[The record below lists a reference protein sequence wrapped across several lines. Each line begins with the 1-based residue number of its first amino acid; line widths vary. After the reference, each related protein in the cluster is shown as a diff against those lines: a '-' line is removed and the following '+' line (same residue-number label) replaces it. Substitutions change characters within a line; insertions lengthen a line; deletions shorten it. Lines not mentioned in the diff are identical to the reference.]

1 MAHGKSVIYDKK
13 IFGSVYEVAR
23 YLTLKD
29 MQSSGEIYQLECHP
43 RYLLV
48 PAIKG
53 FTVIKQIYK
62 RGDSLPDLYAEFDFS
77 YVQNGKKIV
86 EDVKADG
93 VFYPLYKKGEKAGK
107 VNTAKR
113 GWLLE
118 EAFLIKLKMFLWM
131 KEPEEWD
138 FLIPEITKEEL
149 DRAKQAIR
157 NQDKEIGSNRSKI
170 KKTKK

>member
-1 MAHGKSVIYDKK
+1 MAHGKSVIYDNKV
-13 IFGSVYEVAR
+13 FGSVYEVAR
-23 YLTLKD
+23 YLILKD
-29 MQSSGEIYQLECHP
+29 MQSSGVIYQLECHP

-48 PAIKG
+48 PSIKG
-53 FTVIKQIYK
+53 FTVITQIYK

-93 VFYPLYKKGEKAGK
+93 VFYPLYKRGSKAGK

-138 FLIPEITKEEL
+138 FLIPEISKEEL
-149 DRAKQAIR
+149 ANAKRAIYD
-157 NQDKEIGSNRSKI
+157 QDKAIGSNRT
-170 KKTKK
+170 KTKKAKK